1 MENEKLLNVMCHIKP
16 KYRTAIQGDLCCI
29 RELDDQEAKID
40 IIERSGFRR
49 CAVPLECI
57 EIPEHPRTISEICSE
72 IFRCMKRY
80 LDAEHPEF
88 LKTDDAQLMQQFLR
102 TWMDH

>member
-1 MENEKLLNVMCHIKP
+1 MENEKLLNVLCHIKP
-16 KYRTAIQGDLCCI
+16 QYRIAIQGDLCCI
-29 RELDDQEAKID
+29 RELRDQEAKID
-40 IIERSGFRR
+40 LIERSGFRR
-49 CAVPLECI
+49 CTVPLECI
-57 EIPEHPRTISEICSE
+57 EIPDRPRTISEICSE